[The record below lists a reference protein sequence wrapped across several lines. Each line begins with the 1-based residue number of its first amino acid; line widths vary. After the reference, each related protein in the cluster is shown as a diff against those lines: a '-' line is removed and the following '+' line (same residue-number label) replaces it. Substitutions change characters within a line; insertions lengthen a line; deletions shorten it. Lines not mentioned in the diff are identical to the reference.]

1 MTTSAPLESLL
12 AQWLP
17 GRRWYPAKG
26 RAVTVRVVA
35 DLPLPSPG
43 KSEGGTDDGD
53 GPGLDPVRVRVL
65 VVDLHPDTAADGSAA
80 GTTEDPVHVQ
90 VPVVERRALLGSVPG
105 DALIGTL
112 ARPDGPVHLYDG
124 THDPAYV
131 AALSDA
137 LTTPATSRSTS
148 GWIESVPG
156 PSSPPPPAPGS
167 PSPTG
172 RVLSGEQSNTSV
184 IVEIP
189 GAPLIVKIFRTLQAG
204 ENPDVVLQTALARA
218 GSTRVPPPAGHLRAG
233 WIGHDGEEVVADV
246 AFASGFLPGSPDAW
260 RTATAALAEGASFD
274 AEARDLGAATAE
286 VHRALATTLPT
297 HPATPVMLARLADS
311 LAARVRW
318 AVMAAPEL
326 GPDVSETA
334 LSMMQRVRLVVR
346 APDWQRIHGDLH
358 LGQVLRPPGR
368 GWVLLDFEGEPLR
381 PLAERVE
388 PDSPLR
394 DVAGMLRSF
403 DYAAG
408 RAAAG
413 TGEAAVA
420 ARAWAASAR
429 GAFCDGYASVAG
441 RDPREDAILLRALE
455 LEKAL
460 YEVVYETRN
469 RPDWVGVPLTAVRRL
484 LSR

>member
-1 MTTSAPLESLL
+1 MTVPATSPTTPPPTSAPLESLL

-17 GRRWYPAKG
+17 DRRWYPAKG
-26 RAVTVRVVA
+26 RAVTLRVVA
-35 DLPLPSPG
+35 DLPLPSPA
-43 KSEGGTDDGD
+43 DGSA
-53 GPGLDPVRVRVL
+53 RVRVL
-65 VVDLHPDTAADGSAA
+65 VVDLHPEAAADGTVAWA
-80 GTTEDPVHVQ
+80 DEPVHVQ
-90 VPVVERRALLGSVPG
+90 VPLVERRQPLAGPAAG
-105 DALIGTL
+105 EALIGTL
-112 ARPDGPVHLYDG
+112 ARPDGPVNLYDG
-124 THDPAYV
+124 VHDPAYV
-131 AALSDA
+131 AALTSA
-137 LTTPATSRSTS
+137 LAAPTISRSAS

-156 PSSPPPPAPGS
+156 PAAPAPAGAT
-167 PSPTG
+167 PATG

-184 IVEIP
+184 IVEP
-189 GAPLIVKIFRTLQAG
+189 AAGDPLIVKVFRTLQAG
-204 ENPDVVLQTALARA
+204 ENPDVVLQTALAQA
-218 GSTRVPPPAGHLRAG
+218 GSTRVAPPAGHLRAG
-233 WIGHDGEEVVADV
+233 WIGHEGQEVVADV
-246 AFASGFLPGSPDAW
+246 VFASGFLAGAPDAW
-260 RTATAALAEGASFD
+260 RTATAAVAEGASFD

-286 VHRALATTLPT
+286 VHRALATALPSQ
-297 HPATPVMLARLADS
+297 PATPVLLARLAES

-318 AVMAAPEL
+318 AVAAVPGL
-326 GPDVSETA
+326 GPDVGEAA
-334 LSMMQRVRLVVR
+334 LSVMQRVRLVVR

-388 PDSPLR
+388 LDTPLR

-408 RAAAG
+408 RGAAG
-413 TGEAAVA
+413 TGEEAAA

-429 GAFCDGYASVAG
+429 GAFCDGYAEVSG
-441 RDPREDAILLRALE
+441 RDPREDAVLLRALE

-484 LSR
+484 LAR